1 MATKWVTKERPRLSG
16 TACPWLIRRFVDPEA
31 EIFYAAPDKVM
42 SIAESEGAIPFDM
55 PGIELTRHGDR
66 FTFDAF
72 VKKYRPDDAAMQLL
86 AEIMQRVTP
95 EWPGLMA
102 IGNGMRQF
110 YDEQGQDDQSQ
121 LAALLPVF
129 DALYAF
135 CQRQVNEKKVS
146 M

>member
-31 EIFYAAPDKVM
+31 EIIYVPPDQVLAV
-42 SIAESEGAIPFDM
+42 AEREGATPFDT
-55 PGIELTRHGDR
+55 PGAELTRHGDR

-72 VKKYRPDDAAMQLL
+72 VKKYRPDDPAMQAL

-110 YDEQGQDDQSQ
+110 YDERGQDDQAQ
-121 LAALLPVF
+121 LEAIAPVF

-135 CQRQVNEKKVS
+135 CKRQVEQAKGSK
-146 M
+146 

>member
-42 SIAESEGAIPFDM
+42 SIAESEGAI
-55 PGIELTRHGDR
+55 
-66 FTFDAF
+66 
-72 VKKYRPDDAAMQLL
+72 QLL